1 LGVYFNFYFW
11 GFSTAQTSILAAST
25 LLAVL
30 AAMLIAPVISSRLGK
45 RNACITM
52 AVLSV
57 MIGNIPYLLKLAG
70 WMPPTGSPALLGVIF
85 CTYCATVALGLT
97 ALILFSSMIAD
108 VVEDSQLSTGRR
120 SEGLFFAASSFIQKA
135 VSGIGVFLSSLLLAA
150 VHFPTHARPGAVDP
164 VVLRNLVL
172 IYVPIQAVLYLITM
186 LLLARYRI
194 DRDSHRANLER
205 LSEAVMAVDAIE
217 GGDGAAFPLH

>member
-1 LGVYFNFYFW
+1 
-11 GFSTAQTSILAAST
+11 
-25 LLAVL
+25 
-30 AAMLIAPVISSRLGK
+30 
-45 RNACITM
+45 
-52 AVLSV
+52 
-57 MIGNIPYLLKLAG
+57 
-70 WMPPTGSPALLGVIF
+70 
-85 CTYCATVALGLT
+85 
-97 ALILFSSMIAD
+97 MIAD

-150 VHFPTHARPGAVDP
+150 VQFPTHARPGAVDP
-164 VVLRNLVL
+164 VILRNLVL

-194 DRDSHRANLER
+194 DRDSHQANLER
-205 LSEAVMAVDAIE
+205 LSEAVMAVSEIE